1 MKNQAKLEKLEAIG
15 SMDMINT
22 IRDEAIVNHFNENI
36 GSKVFILTESFP
48 FMFIGFIEN
57 VIEDMVVLDVLT
69 TNVAELEGREWHVHI
84 HSINVFYIESDIG
97 VRIPDLKD

>member
-1 MKNQAKLEKLEAIG
+1 MNL
-15 SMDMINT
+15 INVV
-22 IRDEAIVNHFNENI
+22 RDEAIVDHFINNI

-69 TNVAELEGREWHVHI
+69 TNVAELEGREWNVHI
-84 HSINVFYIESDIG
+84 HSINVFYIETENG
-97 VRIPDLKD
+97 VKIPDLKD